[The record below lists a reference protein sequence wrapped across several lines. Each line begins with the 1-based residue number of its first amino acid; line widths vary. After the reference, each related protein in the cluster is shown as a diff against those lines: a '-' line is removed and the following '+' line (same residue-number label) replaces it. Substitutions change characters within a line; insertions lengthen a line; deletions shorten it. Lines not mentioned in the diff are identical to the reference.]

1 MNPRGSRTKR
11 LLSELEEKYLSEL
24 EEEYLA
30 RDGERPR
37 ITRRISRRE
46 LLRSGAGTAIVSAVG
61 AAGLVELLAN
71 REAIAA
77 GQVIALTGVTRER
90 IPGSE
95 VPHRHTFQATF
106 TTTSVSPSSII
117 GNVSGGTNGLIQTS
131 SKMEEGHFHS
141 IQGVGVRLDHLIFSG
156 PENNE
161 KGGHVHHVDIE

>member
-1 MNPRGSRTKR
+1 MNSRASRTER
-11 LLSELEEKYLSEL
+11 LLSELEEKFLSEL

-30 RDGERPR
+30 RDGTRPR

-61 AAGLVELLAN
+61 AAGLAELLAN

-95 VPHRHTFQATF
+95 VPHRHTFSATF
-106 TTTSVSPSSII
+106 TTTSISPSSIV

-131 SKMEEGHFHS
+131 STVEEPHFHS
-141 IQGVGVRLDHLIFSG
+141 IQGIGVRLEQLIFSG

-161 KGGHVHHVDIE
+161 AGEHRHHVSVG

>member
-1 MNPRGSRTKR
+1 MNSRVSRTQR
-11 LLSELEEKYLSEL
+11 LLSELEERYLSEI

-46 LLRSGAGTAIVSAVG
+46 LLRSGAGTTIVSAVG

-71 REAIAA
+71 RAAIAQ

-95 VPHRHTFQATF
+95 TPHRHTFSATF
-106 TTTSVSPSSII
+106 TTTSISPSAII
-117 GNVSGGTNGLIQTS
+117 GNVSGGTTSLIQTS
-131 SKMEEGHFHS
+131 SVVEEGHFHR
-141 IQGVGVRLDHLIFSG
+141 IQGIGVRLDHLIFSG

-161 KGGHVHHVDIE
+161 AGEHVHHVDLE